1 MLKAETIIQ
10 GINLGSRELAW
21 ALHAGGYD
29 GDRVSER
36 KFIGIANGAEFVYT
50 INFPW
55 DDAPEGVGTAVIFVT
70 WDEGKKKFI
79 ADY

>member
-21 ALHAGGYD
+21 ALHAGGYE

-36 KFIGIANGAEFVYT
+36 KFIGIDGTNFVYT
-50 INFPW
+50 INYP
-55 DDAPEGVGTAVIFVT
+55 DDDQAEGVGSAVVFVS
-70 WDEGKKKFI
+70 WDEAQQKFI